1 MAAELAYLRVTTKCD
16 VYSFGVVALEIL
28 MGRHPGGLISSLH
41 TRLPYTS
48 EHSNGAGAGEPMLL
62 KDAVDQRLDP
72 PAGQVA
78 GQVVFAVVV
87 ALSCVREDPDAQ
99 ELSARRLS
107 VLDRPFAAIRPF
119 ARITSCSCTETGSL
133 LFACHDCKTTRLD

>member
-1 MAAELAYLRVTTKCD
+1 MFFLAAELAYLRVTTKCD

-41 TRLPYTS
+41 SRR
-48 EHSNGAGAGEPMLL
+48 GAGEPMLL